1 MGRREAPKSQRGL
14 TSQCFLVK
22 KLNVGKVLNSSE
34 TFFLLQL
41 QQFELLLLHLGP
53 DLTPASRATRW
64 KRLQVKAI
72 FDQKEISE
80 MKLKIGKLKLKRA
93 GHLAYPLTVGKL
105 TVAIAIDVFCLTAL
119 LQRQLMY
126 SCTGWLLHRLWT
138 PRQHLQRLHHPVKY
152 ARELIRVK
160 RGRDLT

>member
-1 MGRREAPKSQRGL
+1 M
-14 TSQCFLVK
+14 
-22 KLNVGKVLNSSE
+22 
-34 TFFLLQL
+34 
-41 QQFELLLLHLGP
+41 
-53 DLTPASRATRW
+53 
-64 KRLQVKAI
+64 KAI

-126 SCTGWLLHRLWT
+126 SCTGWLLHRLWAT
-138 PRQHLQRLHHPVKY
+138 RQHLQRSHHPVKY

>member
-1 MGRREAPKSQRGL
+1 
-14 TSQCFLVK
+14 
-22 KLNVGKVLNSSE
+22 
-34 TFFLLQL
+34 
-41 QQFELLLLHLGP
+41 
-53 DLTPASRATRW
+53 
-64 KRLQVKAI
+64 
-72 FDQKEISE
+72 

-126 SCTGWLLHRLWT
+126 SCTGWLLHRLWA